1 MIGTGG
7 DNAHVVDALHLR
19 PFPGGQPDLIVGPR
33 ASDNRGFEKRQ
44 VAGLKAGPI
53 LASWAERFCR
63 VTAAGSLCLDVLVRS
78 SCDVPEN
85 KLGEE

>member
-44 VAGLKAGPI
+44 VAGWSHPSVVGRTI
-53 LASWAERFCR
+53 LPSD
-63 VTAAGSLCLDVLVRS
+63 GSRESVLRCVS
-78 SCDVPEN
+78 EI
-85 KLGEE
+85 KL